1 MYFVTLSDLRSERQK
16 TRDIDIYENTIET
29 LLNASWL
36 IIHRIS

>member
-1 MYFVTLSDLRSERQK
+1 MYFVTLSDFRFERQK
-16 TRDIDIYENTIET
+16 IRDIDIYENTIET